1 MKFWIA
7 AKKLNE
13 KKSKII
19 KAIINHKGAQM
30 LKNNLYLLCL
40 LLFLLQEILVSTEN
54 PSNKSIIALKSE
66 EKIVVDGLLK
76 ENIWQRPGFS
86 NLLQQDPDQGVKP
99 SQPSEVWIAYDDEA
113 IYFAARFYDSSP
125 DSIMARLVRR
135 DFIWGDPSDGC
146 VLYLDSYRD
155 KRSGYFFYVSAA
167 GTLADGLIENDV
179 KQPNDLSWDAVW
191 EGVPNIDDKGWSVE
205 MKIPFSQLRFNKG
218 DSQIWGINVERFI
231 SRRVETD
238 MIVYTPRNESGFTS
252 RFPDLVGIEGFTP
265 PSDLELLPY
274 VTGKAE
280 YISSD
285 PNDPFYSGG
294 NYIPGLGL
302 DLRTGLGNSLTLNGT
317 VNPDFGQVE
326 VDPAIVNLTDVEYT
340 FQEKRP
346 FFTEGASIYRFG
358 RGGTNNNMSLNWTNP
373 SIFYS
378 RRIGRN
384 PQGGLP
390 AYDYADVPNGT
401 HILGAGKI
409 SGQIMND
416 WKVGT
421 ISAITQKEFAEID
434 VDGNRSAVEVEP
446 LTYYGVFRA
455 QKDFNGGEQGI
466 GLLSTF
472 THRFFDDP
480 TLKYYLNTDALVT
493 GADGWTLLD
502 NDRTYVLTG
511 WTAFSYV
518 NGAENRMISLQRSS
532 QHYFQRPDAS
542 HINVDSSATSLT
554 GYAGR
559 LMLNKNRGQF
569 TFNTAVGFMSPKFEV
584 NDLGYGAYS
593 DIINAHVATFYR
605 WNNPTEIYQ
614 NAGIYAATFANLDFG
629 GNNTDQGY
637 TLGGYM
643 TLHNLY
649 GGEIYFSYQPE
660 TYNARRTRGGPL
672 MLNLVSKAVD
682 FNLNTDMRE
691 WWVVNISGNF
701 EFGEDINYQSISTNL
716 ELKATTTLT
725 LSVGPE
731 ISQNSTQAQWIVTI
745 TDPIAKETY
754 GKRYVFAQLEQTT
767 FAADIRADWIISPT
781 LSLQAY
787 IQPLVAS
794 GKYTDF
800 KALARPKSFDFLK
813 YGEGAS
819 TINETIAQ
827 DGSTIKY
834 SLDVDGE
841 GPSEAVTIGN
851 PDFNYISLRG
861 NAVLRWEY
869 MPGSTIF
876 FVWTQSREDVQSDG
890 NFYFRKSMNNLLNVQ
905 PDNIFMLKITYRL

>member
-1 MKFWIA
+1 
-7 AKKLNE
+7 
-13 KKSKII
+13 
-19 KAIINHKGAQM
+19 M
-30 LKNNLYLLCL
+30 LKYTFYMLTFI
-40 LLFLLQEILVSTEN
+40 FLSVQEIIFSNDN
-54 PSNKSIIALKSE
+54 PSQLKITAIRTE
-66 EKIVVDGLLK
+66 ERIVIDGILK
-76 ENIWQRPGFS
+76 ENIWQRTGF
-86 NLLQQDPDQGVKP
+86 NGLIQQDPEQGVNP
-99 SQPSEVWIAYDDEA
+99 SQPSEIWVAYDNEA

-146 VLYLDSYRD
+146 VLYLDSYHD

-191 EGVPNIDDKGWSVE
+191 EGAPKIDEEGWSVE
-205 MKIPFSQLRFNKG
+205 MKIPFSQLRCKKG
-218 DSQIWGINVERFI
+218 DSQVWGINVERFI

-265 PSDLELLPY
+265 PSDLEILPY

-285 PNDPFYSGG
+285 ANDPFYSGG
-294 NYIPGLGL
+294 NYIPGIGL
-302 DLRTGLGNSLTLNGT
+302 DVRSGLGNSLTLNGT
-317 VNPDFGQVE
+317 INPDFGQVE

-346 FFTEGASIYRFG
+346 FFTEGGSIYRFG
-358 RGGTNNNMSLNWTNP
+358 RGGTNNNMSINWTNP

-378 RRIGRN
+378 RRIGRK

-390 AYDYADVPNGT
+390 AYDYADIPNGT
-401 HILGAGKI
+401 HILGAGKV
-409 SGQIMND
+409 SGQIMGD
-416 WKVGT
+416 WKVGM
-421 ISAITQKEFAEID
+421 ISALTKKEYAEID
-434 VDGNRSAVEVEP
+434 VDGNRSQVEIEP

-455 QKDFNGGEQGI
+455 QKDFNEGEQGI

-472 THRFFDDP
+472 TNRFFDDP
-480 TLKYYLNTDALVT
+480 ALKNNLNTNAFVA

-502 NDRTYVLTG
+502 EDRTYVLTG
-511 WTAFSYV
+511 WSALSFVSG
-518 NGAENRMISLQRSS
+518 NKNRMISLQRNS

-542 HINVDSSATSLT
+542 HINVDSSATSLI

-559 LMLNKNRGQF
+559 VMLNKNRGQF
-569 TFNTAVGFMSPKFEV
+569 TFNTAIGFMTPKFEV
-584 NDLGYGAYS
+584 NDLGYGAYG
-593 DIINAHVATFYR
+593 DIINAHIATFYR

-614 NAGIYAATFANLDFG
+614 HAGIYASTFANFDFG

-637 TLGGYM
+637 TLGGYI

-649 GGEIYFSYQPE
+649 GGEIYYSFQPE

-672 MLNLVSKAVD
+672 MLNLVSQSIH
-682 FNLNTDMRE
+682 FNLYTDMRE
-691 WWVVNISGNF
+691 WWVVNIGGDF
-701 EFGEDINYQSISTNL
+701 EFGEDINYRSISTNL
-716 ELKATTTLT
+716 EFKVTTTLT

-731 ISQNSTQAQWIVTI
+731 FSQNSTQAQWIANLP
-745 TDPIAKETY
+745 DPTAQETY

-787 IQPLVAS
+787 IQPLIAS
-794 GKYTDF
+794 GKYSDF

-813 YGEGAS
+813 YGKEGS
-819 TINETIAQ
+819 KIEETISE
-827 DGSTIKY
+827 DGSINAY
-834 SLDVDGE
+834 ILDADGE
-841 GPSEAVTIGN
+841 GPSESVTIGN

-869 MPGSTIF
+869 MPGATIF
-876 FVWTQSREDVQSDG
+876 FVWTQSREDVHSDG
-890 NFYFRKSMNNLLNVQ
+890 NFYFRKSLNTLLNIK
-905 PDNIFMLKITYRL
+905 PDNIFMIKLTYRL

>member
-1 MKFWIA
+1 M
-7 AKKLNE
+7 
-13 KKSKII
+13 
-19 KAIINHKGAQM
+19 AIRTDERIVIDG
-30 LKNNLYLLCL
+30 
-40 LLFLLQEILVSTEN
+40 ILEEN
-54 PSNKSIIALKSE
+54 T
-66 EKIVVDGLLK
+66 
-76 ENIWQRPGFS
+76 WQRPGFN
-86 NLLQQDPDQGVKP
+86 NLIQQDPNQGVKP
-99 SQPSEVWIAYDDEA
+99 SQPSELWVAYDDEA

-191 EGVPNIDDKGWSVE
+191 EGVPNIDEEGWTVE

-218 DSQIWGINVERFI
+218 DSQVWGINVERFI

-265 PSDLELLPY
+265 PSNLELLPY

-285 PNDPFYSGG
+285 TNNPFYSGG

-317 VNPDFGQVE
+317 INPDFGQVE

-390 AYDYADVPNGT
+390 AYDYADIPNGT

-409 SGQIMND
+409 SGQMIDD

-421 ISAITQKEFAEID
+421 ISALTQKEFAEID
-434 VDGNRSAVEVEP
+434 VDGNRSKVEVEP

-455 QKDFNGGEQGI
+455 QKDFNDGEQGF

-472 THRFFDDP
+472 TNRFFDDP
-480 TLKYYLNTDALVT
+480 TLKNYLNNNALVF

-502 NDRTYVLTG
+502 NERTYVLTG
-511 WTAFSYV
+511 WTALSYV
-518 NGAENRMISLQRSS
+518 SGSKSRMISLQKSS
-532 QHYFQRPDAS
+532 GHYFQRPDAS
-542 HINVDSSATSLT
+542 HIYVDSLATSLT
-554 GYAGR
+554 GYGGR

-569 TFNTAVGFMSPKFEV
+569 TFNTAVGFMTPKFEV

-593 DIINAHVATFYR
+593 DIINAHFATFYR
-605 WNNPTEIYQ
+605 WNNPTEVYQ
-614 NAGIYAATFANLDFG
+614 NAGIYATTFANFDFG

-643 TLHNLY
+643 MLHNLY
-649 GGEIYFSYQPE
+649 GGEAYFSYQPE
-660 TYNARRTRGGPL
+660 TYSARRTRGGPL
-672 MLNLVSKAVD
+672 MLNLASQAID
-682 FNLNTDMRE
+682 LNLYTDMRE
-691 WWVVNISGNF
+691 WWVVNIAGNF
-701 EFGEDINYQSISTNL
+701 EFGEDINYLSLSTNL
-716 ELKATTTLT
+716 EFKATTNLT
-725 LSVGPE
+725 LSFGPE
-731 ISQNSTQAQWIVTI
+731 FSQNSTQAQWIANI
-745 TDPIAKETY
+745 TDPAAQETY

-767 FAADIRADWIISPT
+767 FAADFRADWIISPT

-787 IQPLVAS
+787 LQPFIAS
-794 GKYTDF
+794 GKYSDF
-800 KALARPKSFDFLK
+800 KALAKPKSFDFIK
-813 YGEGAS
+813 FGEGGS
-819 TINETIAQ
+819 IIDKTVDRDGDVISYTIDA
-827 DGSTIKY
+827 DG
-834 SLDVDGE
+834 D
-841 GPSEAVTIGN
+841 GPSETFTIGN
-851 PDFNYISLRG
+851 PNFNYISLRG

-869 MPGSTIF
+869 MPGATLF
-876 FVWTQSREDVQSDG
+876 LVWTQSREDVQPDG
-890 NFYFRKSMNNLLNVQ
+890 NFYFGKSLNNLLSVK
-905 PDNIFMLKITYRL
+905 PDNIFMLKISYRL